1 MIMKAVDS
9 YLSLRRAAG
18 FALRAQEYLLRSFAR
33 FASARGDDHIR
44 TSTVIEWA
52 SQALSLGNRDHRLKT
67 VITFARHLHVEDAQ
81 HEVPPSNFFGYR
93 KTRRIPFIFT
103 PGEINRLLEAAKRL
117 MPLDSLRPHTYSTL
131 FALLVVTGLR
141 ISEALRLRFKDVT
154 ADGLLICRTKF
165 QKSRLVHLHETAVA
179 GLERYLER
187 RKHTA
192 AGDDHV
198 FVSLWG
204 RRLSHS
210 AVEHTFH
217 NILKTIGVDQG
228 RGGRRPRI
236 QDLRNTFAVRA
247 LETCPEGRD
256 NIGRH
261 MMALSTYM
269 GHSNIRHTY
278 WYLEATPHL
287 MQDIVEACEAFLKG
301 GGQ

>member
-18 FALRAQEYLLRSFAR
+18 YALKVQEYLLRSFAR
-33 FASARGDDHIR
+33 FAAEREQVHIS
-44 TSTVIEWA
+44 TPTVIEWA
-52 SQALSLGNRDHRLKT
+52 SQAPSLGQRDHRLKT
-67 VITFARHLHVEDAQ
+67 VITFARHLQVEDAQ
-81 HEVPPSNFFGYR
+81 HEVPPSNVFGYR

-103 PGEINRLLEAAKRL
+103 PGEIHHLIEAATCL
-117 MPLDSLRPHTYSTL
+117 LPLDSLLPHTYSTL

-141 ISEALRLRFKDVT
+141 ISEALHLRFKDVT

-165 QKSRLVHLHETAVA
+165 QKSRLVPLHETAVA

-187 RKHTA
+187 RKRTA

-198 FVSLWG
+198 FVSLRG
-204 RRLSHS
+204 QGLHRNT
-210 AVEHTFH
+210 VDKTFRKL
-217 NILKTIGVDQG
+217 LKTIGLDQG
-228 RGGRRPRI
+228 RGGLRPRI

-261 MMALSTYM
+261 MVALSTYM
-269 GHSNIRHTY
+269 GHSHIRHTY

-301 GGQ
+301 SAQ